1 MPQMIFRT
9 KSQSVLQQRVIQS
22 FRFVLNLHDFPDYEN
37 IFSLRNAQVLHIVKR
52 AFLLLLH
59 LMDHL
64 VMCLSIHT
72 RRLSHDVRICSSIFT
87 SVSSSYFVMN
97 TPTPYLLFICT
108 LSINILIN
116 NKPNPAARIS
126 AICDSFSVSV
136 TGRTGSFTST

>member
-72 RRLSHDVRICSSIFT
+72 RRLSHVVRICSSIFT
-87 SVSSSYFVMN
+87 SVSSRYFVMN
-97 TPTPYLLFICT
+97 TTTPYLLLICT
-108 LSINILIN
+108 LSINVLIK
-116 NKPNPAARIS
+116 NKPNPPSRIS
-126 AICDSFSVSV
+126 SIGDTFSVSV
-136 TGRTGSFTST
+136 TGPIRSFTSS